1 MTKVR
6 LLLVLGVF
14 ALGMLSGGWNRGLVI
29 VSQSEEEKLQK
40 LKTEIEQYEAELKRL
55 SGQAA
60 TLQNQIAQF
69 DTQIKLTQ
77 LKISETEEKISL
89 LGGRIDR
96 LSQSAEVLSNAFNTR
111 VVETYKIVKLGQPLY
126 ILISSQNLTQAVTS
140 YHYLRRI
147 QSEDMVLLRK
157 LQDTKKEYQ
166 EEKTDQEKLQNELE
180 KQKAILASQ
189 KNAKASLLAQTRN
202 DEKKYQQLLASA
214 RSEFEAIQAIIAGRG
229 DEEKVGQVS
238 QGARIA
244 SIIDGPS
251 CNSSGR
257 HLHFIVKDGAS
268 VQNPFSFLRAGVD
281 FENCSG
287 SSCGSSD
294 GDSFNPT
301 GSWDWPISPKIKFT
315 QGFGST
321 WAVRNTWVGRVYSF
335 HNGIDIDSSS
345 STEIRAVKA
354 GTLYRGSYTGGGG
367 CRLRYVRVDHD
378 DSNIETYYL
387 HVNY

>member
-166 EEKTDQEKLQNELE
+166 EEKTDQEKLQNDLE

-257 HLHFIVKDGAS
+257 HLHFIVKEGTN